1 MAVAAARDP
10 IPAWKS
16 ASQRGIRVS
25 IRPIILAEDND
36 KLRRMYSD
44 MLESAGFSV
53 MRASDGEKAISLLHK
68 IVNPQLIILDVMMP
82 RMNGVETCIRMR
94 KMQGLRTCPIVFLTA
109 LDRPENIIEC
119 LRAGGDD
126 YLTKSA
132 PLAEML
138 ERVQYWSRRG
148 SSEEDPERRNKAIKE
163 LEAIAAER
171 SLTGLSNAPA
181 EVAGEQAAVHQ
192 LAAFICSGNGVFAED
207 DDILCRFGYL
217 VGLVEACAPTVGKT
231 KDGFNRFLRNLV
243 FRTNLV
249 DRKEIGACLRTT
261 SASSTKASSRKAGC
275 AAAMMPPTSAC
286 RRMPK

>member
-1 MAVAAARDP
+1 
-10 IPAWKS
+10 
-16 ASQRGIRVS
+16 VS
-25 IRPIILAEDND
+25 IRPIIIAEDND

-53 MRASDGEKAISLLHK
+53 MRASDGEKAINLLHK

-94 KMQGLRTCPIVFLTA
+94 KMQGLRPCPIVFLTA
-109 LDRPENIIEC
+109 LDQPENVIEC

-132 PLAEML
+132 SLAELL

-148 SSEEDPERRNKAIKE
+148 SSEKDPERRNKTIKK
-163 LEAIAAER
+163 LEEIAAEY
-171 SLTGLSNAPA
+171 SLAGTSDASAELS
-181 EVAGEQAAVHQ
+181 GEQAAVHQ
-192 LAAFICSGNGVFAED
+192 LASFICSGNGVFTEVD
-207 DDILCRFGYL
+207 NNLFRFGYL

-231 KDGFNRFLRNLV
+231 KEGFNRFLRNLV

-249 DRKEIGACLRTT
+249 DREEIDALLENYERISKQSQFEEGWVRGRDDGP
-261 SASSTKASSRKAGC
+261 KVG
-275 AAAMMPPTSAC
+275 MPARAKMNALFEEEHVTE
-286 RRMPK
+286 